1 MPYTTGL
8 SDFLL
13 NWKVP
18 LNSAAIKPERHCPTE
33 QERNQQY
40 IEKQNQ
46 IDNLIPISVNY
57 DANKN
62 SAKNFISNNSKLI
75 SFT

>member
-1 MPYTTGL
+1 M
-8 SDFLL
+8 
-13 NWKVP
+13 
-18 LNSAAIKPERHCPTE
+18 NSAAIKPERHCPTE
-33 QERNQQY
+33 QERNQLY

-62 SAKNFISNNSKLI
+62 LAKNFISNNSKLI
-75 SFT
+75 PFT

>member
-1 MPYTTGL
+1 M
-8 SDFLL
+8 
-13 NWKVP
+13 
-18 LNSAAIKPERHCPTE
+18 NSAAIKPERYCPTE
-33 QERNQQY
+33 QERNQLY

-62 SAKNFISNNSKLI
+62 LAKNFISNNSKLI